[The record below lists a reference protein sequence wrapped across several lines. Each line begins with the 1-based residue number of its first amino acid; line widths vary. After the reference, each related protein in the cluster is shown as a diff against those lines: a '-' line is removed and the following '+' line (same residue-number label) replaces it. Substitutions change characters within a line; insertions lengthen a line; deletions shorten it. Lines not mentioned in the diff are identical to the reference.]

1 MRVYLNLFI
10 AFFCVSAFAQKDTI
24 TFKNK
29 DVMVGELKQ
38 LNNNILTVK
47 TSYSDKDFAIE
58 FDKVVSLVLE
68 NKYSVV
74 LSNGFRMYGYVKTE
88 TPNKAIITQENNVAI
103 EVFLK
108 EIVVLRKIDDG
119 FWNHFKGSFDFGFNL
134 TQTNNSKQFTF
145 AGALSYYSERWIHRA
160 EYNQLFTSQDD
171 VEDIERTDWSMD
183 SKRYLKRKWFVNSN
197 FSFLSNTSQSLKGR
211 FVPSLG
217 AGNYLARN
225 NQLYFLVG
233 TGLTY
238 NIEKYEDSSTDKTST
253 EAFLITEF
261 NMFNFKKIEL
271 YVSAVGFPS
280 LSESG
285 RFRTDANFRFK
296 YDLPFDFYFKTEV
309 QVNFDNQPAAGAVK
323 TDYVFSTGFGW
334 EIK

>member
-1 MRVYLNLFI
+1 MKIFVIF
-10 AFFCVSAFAQKDTI
+10 FFCLFNVTLYAQKDTI
-24 TFKNK
+24 IFKNK
-29 DVMVGELKQ
+29 DVIVGELKQ

-58 FDKVVSLVLE
+58 FDKVVSLILE

-88 TPNKAIITQENNVAI
+88 NLNKAVITQENNVAI

-119 FWNHFKGSFDFGFNL
+119 FWNHFKGSFDFGYNL
-134 TQTNNSKQFTF
+134 TQTNNSEQFTF
-145 AGALSYYSERWIHRA
+145 AGLLNYYSERWIHRA
-160 EYNQLFTSQDD
+160 TYNQLFTSQDD
-171 VEDIERTDWSMD
+171 VEDIERTDWSID
-183 SKRYLKRKWFVNSN
+183 TKRYLKRKWFLNTN

-211 FVPSLG
+211 FVPSVG
-217 AGNYLARN
+217 AGNYLVRSN
-225 NQLYFLVG
+225 KLYLLVG

-238 NIEKYEDSSTDKTST
+238 NIEKYEDASTDKTST
-253 EAFLITEF
+253 EALLITQF
-261 NMFNFKKIEL
+261 NMFNFKDIDL
-271 YVSAVGFPS
+271 YISAVGYPS

-296 YDLPFDFYFKTEV
+296 YDLPFDFYFKTEL
-309 QVNFDNQPAAGAVK
+309 QVNFDNQPAIGAVK

>member
-1 MRVYLNLFI
+1 MKIFVIF
-10 AFFCVSAFAQKDTI
+10 FFCLFNVTLYAQKDTI
-24 TFKNK
+24 IFKNK
-29 DVMVGELKQ
+29 DVIVGELKQ

-58 FDKVVSLVLE
+58 FDKVVSLILE

-88 TPNKAIITQENNVAI
+88 NLNKAVITQENNVAI

-119 FWNHFKGSFDFGFNL
+119 FWNHFKGSFDFGYNL
-134 TQTNNSKQFTF
+134 TQTNNSEQFTF
-145 AGALSYYSERWIHRA
+145 AGLLNYYSERWIHRA
-160 EYNQLFTSQDD
+160 TYNQLFTSQDD
-171 VEDIERTDWSMD
+171 VEDIERTDWSID
-183 SKRYLKRKWFVNSN
+183 TKRYLKRKWFLNTN
-197 FSFLSNTSQSLKGR
+197 ISFLSNTSQSLKGR
-211 FVPSLG
+211 FVPSVG
-217 AGNYLARN
+217 AGNYLVRSN
-225 NQLYFLVG
+225 KLYLLVG

-238 NIEKYEDSSTDKTST
+238 NIEKYEDASTDKTST
-253 EAFLITEF
+253 EALLITQF
-261 NMFNFKKIEL
+261 NMFNFKDIDL
-271 YVSAVGFPS
+271 YISAVGYPS

-285 RFRTDANFRFK
+285 RFRTDANVRFK
-296 YDLPFDFYFKTEV
+296 YDLPFDFYFKTEL